1 MTVAAKAAVRHAL
14 VRRVPGHPAP
24 TAAPHAALPVRPRR
38 VEDWQHAHRILA
50 LAPNNRAVLPRW
62 GLHSPVRSAPAPAGA
77 YTGTVGWSSRE
88 HYLRVVVPIT
98 LQLHR
103 AVLRRH
109 EIAVDTFRRFLAAKS
124 LYAQEQH
131 SGRTVIVRPDTVAGL
146 AGLSER
152 HVQKCNRAAR
162 ELGLEIVLET
172 GRMLSELE
180 VYAARRRGSPQRG
193 LSTVTAFVV
202 PGAVKLL
209 VYSATPTR
217 GGGSSSFVKK
227 SSTFEAR
234 SAGPKGAPLRSAPSP
249 TKPVTRS
256 KLPGWRLAVDLTD
269 QAVFLRRC
277 PPSRV
282 APQLARFTRCSHRWT
297 ATQLVRAM
305 DQVNIRLG
313 YSSPARANRSPWAL
327 LKWYLQQ
334 IDEVADAPGF
344 GRSVG

>member
-1 MTVAAKAAVRHAL
+1 LTVAAEAAVKHAL
-14 VRRVPGHPAP
+14 VRRVSGHP
-24 TAAPHAALPVRPRR
+24 ALPVRPRR
-38 VEDWQHAHRILA
+38 VEDWQHANRILA
-50 LAPNNRAVLPRW
+50 LAAHNRAVLPRW
-62 GLHSPVRSAPAPAGA
+62 GLHSPVRSRPVMSGA
-77 YTGTVGWSSRE
+77 YTGTLGWSSRE

-103 AVLRRH
+103 EVLRRH

-124 LYAQEQH
+124 LYAQEQR

-162 ELGLEIVLET
+162 ELGLEIVLEA

-202 PGAVKLL
+202 PGVVRLL
-209 VYSATPTR
+209 VYADTPTR
-217 GGGSSSFVKK
+217 GRGSRSSVKE
-227 SSTFEAR
+227 SSTFIKRSAR
-234 SAGPKGAPLRSAPSP
+234 SKSAPLRSATSP
-249 TKPVTRS
+249 TKPAVRP
-256 KLPGWRLAVDLTD
+256 KPPGWRLAADLTD

-277 PPSRV
+277 SPSRV
-282 APQLARFTRCSHRWT
+282 APQLARFTRCPHRWT
-297 ATQLVRAM
+297 ATQLIRAM
-305 DQVNIRLG
+305 DQINIRLG
-313 YSSPARANRSPWAL
+313 YSSPVQAKRSPWAL

-344 GRSVG
+344 GRSIG

>member
-1 MTVAAKAAVRHAL
+1 M
-14 VRRVPGHPAP
+14 P
-24 TAAPHAALPVRPRR
+24 
-38 VEDWQHAHRILA
+38 
-50 LAPNNRAVLPRW
+50 
-62 GLHSPVRSAPAPAGA
+62 GA
-77 YTGTVGWSSRE
+77 YAGVLGWSSRE

-103 AVLRRH
+103 EVLRRH

-124 LYAQEQH
+124 LYAQEQR

-202 PGAVKLL
+202 PGVVRLL

-217 GGGSSSFVKK
+217 GESSSSSVKK
-227 SSTFEAR
+227 SSTFNDR
-234 SAGPKGAPLRSAPSP
+234 SAKSKSAPLRSAPSP
-249 TKPVTRS
+249 TKRVTRR
-256 KLPGWRLAVDLTD
+256 KPPGWRLAVDLTG

-277 PPSRV
+277 SPSRV
-282 APQLARFTRCSHRWT
+282 APQLARFTRCPHRWT
-297 ATQLVRAM
+297 ATQLIRAM
-305 DQVNIRLG
+305 DQVNVRLG
-313 YSSPARANRSPWAL
+313 YSSPVRATRSPWAL
-327 LKWYLQQ
+327 LKWYLEQ

-344 GRSVG
+344 GRSLS

>member
-1 MTVAAKAAVRHAL
+1 MTVAAEAAVKHAL
-14 VRRVPGHPAP
+14 ARRVSGHQ
-24 TAAPHAALPVRPRR
+24 ALPVRPRR
-38 VEDWQHAHRILA
+38 VEDWQHANRILA
-50 LAPNNRAVLPRW
+50 LAAHNRAVLPRW
-62 GLHSPVRSAPAPAGA
+62 GLHSPVRSRPVMPGA
-77 YTGTVGWSSRE
+77 YTGVLGWSSRE

-103 AVLRRH
+103 DVLRRH

-124 LYAQEQH
+124 LYAQEQR

-162 ELGLEIVLET
+162 ELGLEIVLEA

-202 PGAVKLL
+202 PGVVRLL
-209 VYSATPTR
+209 VYADTPTR
-217 GGGSSSFVKK
+217 GRSFSSSVKE
-227 SSTFEAR
+227 SSTFNTRFAR
-234 SAGPKGAPLRSAPSP
+234 SNSAPLRSAPAP
-249 TKPVTRS
+249 RKQVARPKP
-256 KLPGWRLAVDLTD
+256 PGWRLAADLTD

-277 PPSRV
+277 SPSRV
-282 APQLARFTRCSHRWT
+282 APQLARFTRCPHRWT
-297 ATQLVRAM
+297 ATQLIRAM
-305 DQVNIRLG
+305 DQVNVRLG
-313 YSSPARANRSPWAL
+313 YSSPVRAKRSPWAL

-344 GRSVG
+344 GRSIK

>member
-1 MTVAAKAAVRHAL
+1 MTCCADTR
-14 VRRVPGHPAP
+14 
-24 TAAPHAALPVRPRR
+24 
-38 VEDWQHAHRILA
+38 
-50 LAPNNRAVLPRW
+50 
-62 GLHSPVRSAPAPAGA
+62 SPSTPSDG
-77 YTGTVGWSSRE
+77 SS
-88 HYLRVVVPIT
+88 
-98 LQLHR
+98 
-103 AVLRRH
+103 
-109 EIAVDTFRRFLAAKS
+109 AAKS

-202 PGAVKLL
+202 PGVVRLL
-209 VYSATPTR
+209 VYSDTPTR
-217 GGGSSSFVKK
+217 GRTSSSFVKK
-227 SSTFEAR
+227 GSTFENR
-234 SAGPKGAPLRSAPSP
+234 SAGSKGAPLRSAQPP
-249 TKPVTRS
+249 TNQVSRPKP
-256 KLPGWRLAVDLTD
+256 PGWRLAADLTD

-277 PPSRV
+277 SPRRV
-282 APQLARFTRCSHRWT
+282 APQLARFTCCPHRWT

-305 DQVNIRLG
+305 DRINVRLG
-313 YSSPARANRSPWAL
+313 YSSPVRAKRSPWAL

-344 GRSVG
+344 SRSVG